1 MSALI
6 YDTQIHF
13 NTQLHEILLCY
24 PVSHKHTHTHK
35 LVCWNDKMIPQ
46 RIWNIIKVPH
56 NGERME
62 LILAL
67 WDRMINNLP
76 GSLSDERNSVY

>member
-1 MSALI
+1 MSTLI
-6 YDTQIHF
+6 CDSQIHF

-24 PVSHKHTHTHK
+24 PVPHNHTHK
-35 LVCWNDKMIPQ
+35 LVCWNDKAIPQ

-62 LILAL
+62 LILAKS
-67 WDRMINNLP
+67 IV
-76 GSLSDERNSVY
+76 G